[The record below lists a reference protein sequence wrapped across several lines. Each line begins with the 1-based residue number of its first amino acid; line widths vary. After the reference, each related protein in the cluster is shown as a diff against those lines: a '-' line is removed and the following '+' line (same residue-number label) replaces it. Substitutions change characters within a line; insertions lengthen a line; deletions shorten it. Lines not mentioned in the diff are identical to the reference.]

1 MSTVCLMWSANQ
13 ICWAF
18 TEQRKYVLRAQ
29 TRLAAGDQGNE
40 KTRTFFPASLCPL
53 PPHPF
58 PESRCFSPWWC
69 LLQSNLIWSD
79 WRHFVLVEDRQLDYL
94 IFMCL
99 RALVC
104 RACARVCTRMHV
116 LNASSFLTSL
126 FTLLL
131 LFYFSSLLPPPSLFF
146 VCVHH
151 FSSHSSNQL
160 CRQLYATH
168 LHFTPRLV
176 LIVAIRALAAS
187 DFFFFSF
194 SSLSLSGYSG
204 FPIHPLGC
212 LEVDFCSSFSEVGLN
227 LGRIVYLRIFDV
239 SFVIRFIP
247 AFIPSFP
254 PPSPP
259 FFFFFLVCVCVFVC
273 VFFFWRILIIA
284 SNSLRQALLLF
295 LSRQSRALFLP
306 SASWHLTDKDKL
318 V

>member
-40 KTRTFFPASLCPL
+40 KTRTFFPASLCPPP
-53 PPHPF
+53 PPHPS

-104 RACARVCTRMHV
+104 RACARVCMRMHV

-131 LFYFSSLLPPPSLFF
+131 LFYFSSLLPPPSRFF

-187 DFFFFSF
+187 DWCIFF
-194 SSLSLSGYSG
+194 LSEYSG
-204 FPIHPLGC
+204 FLSHALRC
-212 LEVDFCSSFSEVGLN
+212 LELEFCSSFSKVGLD
-227 LGRIVYLRIFDV
+227 LGRIVY
-239 SFVIRFIP
+239 
-247 AFIPSFP
+247 
-254 PPSPP
+254 
-259 FFFFFLVCVCVFVC
+259 
-273 VFFFWRILIIA
+273 
-284 SNSLRQALLLF
+284 
-295 LSRQSRALFLP
+295 
-306 SASWHLTDKDKL
+306 
-318 V
+318 